1 MKIKLFLIALVLL
14 VCETTQAG
22 TFQEE
27 VTLTGKVIDYDNQ
40 PVSDAIVFIDTLKTD
55 VVTNSRGYF
64 QVNVTNNAKRVSV
77 YSEEHGILAADYSG
91 EKTLVFKYLNN
102 DVSTHI
108 ESDLIEMGYGKYLN
122 KDVKSP
128 ISNVE
133 YKENDSNGFTNIYD
147 MIKGRVPGVTVTSD
161 KKIIIRGIKT
171 LMASSEPLFVVDGIV
186 RNSIDDIQPNLVK
199 SISVLK
205 GSDATMFGS
214 RGANGVIE
222 ITLIK

>member
-1 MKIKLFLIALVLL
+1 MKINLFLIALVLL
-14 VCETTQAG
+14 VCETAKAG
-22 TFQEE
+22 TNQEK
-27 VTLTGKVIDYDNQ
+27 VPLIGKVVDINNQ
-40 PVSDAIVFIDTLKTD
+40 PVPGVIVFIDTIKTD
-55 VVTNSRGYF
+55 VVTNTRGYF
-64 QVNVTNNAKRVSV
+64 QINVTNDVKRICI

-102 DVSTHI
+102 DVSTQV

-147 MIKGRVPGVTVTSD
+147 MIKGRVPGVTVTAD

-171 LMASSEPLFVVDGIV
+171 LMASSDPLFVVDGTV
-186 RNSIDDIQPNLVK
+186 RNSIDDILPHLVK

-205 GSDATMFGS
+205 GSDATMYGS

-222 ITLIK
+222 ITLK